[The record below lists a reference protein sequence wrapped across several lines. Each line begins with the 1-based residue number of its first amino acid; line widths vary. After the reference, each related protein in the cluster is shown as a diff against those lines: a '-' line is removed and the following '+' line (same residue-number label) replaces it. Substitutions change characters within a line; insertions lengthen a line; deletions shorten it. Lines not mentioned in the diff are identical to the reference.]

1 MPSKTSNE
9 EQSTVSWLIF
19 FVDAS
24 VFLDC
29 CLFEITRFILS
40 HVPSGHEKII
50 IKGA

>member
-19 FVDAS
+19 CGPS
-24 VFLDC
+24 VFLVC